1 MSGRPGRA
9 LPRGEASGLWV
20 ATLLCALACRPA
32 KRDGE
37 PDAPIDSALP
47 EAGDGAGEG
56 GGEGG
61 GDEDSGEGSGD
72 DSGDTDAPPCS
83 GTRPTLAP
91 VVPDTD
97 YILSGGEIGEDGTLE
112 PIVEVLT
119 FTLPILASDPD
130 GDLHTRTLRFWME
143 PADDGLID
151 PDLLVDID
159 VLFDGER
166 CMKTST
172 TDGLAWV
179 GMSGTFP
186 LPFDTA
192 YDVGVQ
198 VLDAL
203 GLPSEPWMGTVYTPR
218 ADGTPGGPPEAA
230 EEEG

>member
-9 LPRGEASGLWV
+9 RPRGEASGLWV
-20 ATLLCALACRPA
+20 GALLCALACRPA

-37 PDAPIDSALP
+37 PDAPIERALP
-47 EAGDGAGEG
+47 EAGGGAGEG
-56 GGEGG
+56 A
-61 GDEDSGEGSGD
+61 GD
-72 DSGDTDAPPCS
+72 DSGDDGGDGDSASPDDTDAPPCS

-97 YILSGGEIGEDGTLE
+97 YILSGGEIGEDGTME
-112 PIVEVLT
+112 PIVEVLS
-119 FTLPILASDPD
+119 FSLPILASDPD

-151 PDLLVDID
+151 PDLLTDLD

-166 CMKTST
+166 CAVTST
-172 TDGLAWV
+172 ADGLAWV

-230 EEEG
+230 AEGG